1 MPPNRVRSACVIPAA
16 CPAAPGLRKRPA
28 GPPRSTRHN
37 PPRRHAQCATTRL
50 PTPNTG
56 AGSPGM
62 AMARPDLVEKQAEG
76 DLVREMLAFTHRCG
90 IIETGNDSLRI
101 RNRD

>member
-1 MPPNRVRSACVIPAA
+1 
-16 CPAAPGLRKRPA
+16 
-28 GPPRSTRHN
+28 
-37 PPRRHAQCATTRL
+37 
-50 PTPNTG
+50 
-56 AGSPGM
+56 M